1 MTAKTQ
7 FKTDI
12 VKRYKN
18 GESSY
23 QISEDEGCSYN
34 TVLRELKRKGINTG
48 LCFWTKKEIEK
59 LKELY
64 PVTCVEEL
72 LEEFPTRKKE
82 SIRKMANKLGIKK
95 IKDIREFVL
104 TI

>member
-1 MTAKTQ
+1 MRGKTQ

-34 TVLRELKRKGINTG
+34 TVLRELKRRGINTR
-48 LCFWTKKEIEK
+48 LRYWTKEEIEK
-59 LKELY
+59 LKEFY
-64 PVTCVEEL
+64 PSTHGFYVV
-72 LEEFPTRKKE
+72 
-82 SIRKMANKLGIKK
+82 
-95 IKDIREFVL
+95 
-104 TI
+104 